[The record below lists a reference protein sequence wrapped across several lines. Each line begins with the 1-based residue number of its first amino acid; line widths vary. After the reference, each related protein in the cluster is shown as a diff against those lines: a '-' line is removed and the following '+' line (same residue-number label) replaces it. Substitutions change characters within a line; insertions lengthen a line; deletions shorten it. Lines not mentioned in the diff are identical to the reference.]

1 MITPLCHD
9 TENIHHYPHSH
20 LRERLHFGF
29 VTDKGFIIHLFHKWR
44 LINNSF
50 VFMKISV
57 TSLVSISKIQ

>member
-1 MITPLCHD
+1 MITPLCHG

-29 VTDKGFIIHLFHKWR
+29 VTDKGFIIHLSHKWR

-50 VFMKISV
+50 VFIKISV